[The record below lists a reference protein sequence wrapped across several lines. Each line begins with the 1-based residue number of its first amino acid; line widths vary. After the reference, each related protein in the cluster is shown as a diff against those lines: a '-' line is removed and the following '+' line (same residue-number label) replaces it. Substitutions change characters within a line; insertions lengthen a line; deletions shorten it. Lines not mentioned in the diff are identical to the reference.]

1 MGQPSIDQPARVRVL
16 QIISFALMQGVLL
29 FGGVVIWLTLEDK
42 PDSMPFL
49 VWVGL
54 AFAVMAVVMRT
65 ILGNFLPT
73 GFRRGIDRTVWDEL
87 SSTKQDEQLIGHMQT
102 KQIIELALL
111 EGAAFMNL
119 MFYMMEKQ
127 TISLIV
133 AGVLLGLMA
142 VAFPTGSKVDHWVD
156 TQKQLINLGS

>member
-1 MGQPSIDQPARVRVL
+1 
-16 QIISFALMQGVLL
+16 
-29 FGGVVIWLTLEDK
+29 
-42 PDSMPFL
+42 
-49 VWVGL
+49 
-54 AFAVMAVVMRT
+54 
-65 ILGNFLPT
+65 
-73 GFRRGIDRTVWDEL
+73 
-87 SSTKQDEQLIGHMQT
+87 
-102 KQIIELALL
+102 
-111 EGAAFMNL
+111 MNL